1 MEPPTRRHTQL
12 WYSIKKQTSKF
23 YYILFGCVISGAN
36 CTASSSPETPVAV
49 TWLSVRILID
59 PINKIKASSSFKYYN
74 GIPRKSTTLDSLEF
88 RHTVCAWHKVTG
100 HFPNMMFPKQNF
112 PPTCLMNWF
121 DNGLQKNSIGDG
133 SLWGLLQKLQQKFN
147 KLCYTAPSSEVQLC
161 RCVRACV
168 CAAFPITGWVVNRQK
183 DNNNIDRA
191 KTARTECSNFI
202 WYRNLPELVPTTMHL
217 KP

>member
-36 CTASSSPETPVAV
+36 CTASSSPETSVAV
-49 TWLSVRILID
+49 IWLSVRILID

-74 GIPRKSTTLDSLEF
+74 SIPRKSTTLDSLEF

-121 DNGLQKNSIGDG
+121 DNGLQKISIGDG

-147 KLCYTAPSSEVQLC
+147 KLCYTAPSLWSAALPLC
-161 RCVRACV
+161 SCMCM
-168 CAAFPITGWVVNRQK
+168 
-183 DNNNIDRA
+183 
-191 KTARTECSNFI
+191 CSISNY
-202 WYRNLPELVPTTMHL
+202 WLSG
-217 KP
+217 